1 MKPAF
6 RSPPSAFRLFLLNW
20 LPLIGYCL
28 LIFIQSSSSDSVELP
43 TIPLLDKLLHAAGY
57 SLLGVLFYRAYRS
70 RWPGASG
77 WTMANASLLSAAFY
91 GMTDE
96 IHQYFV
102 PGRSADPWDW
112 LADTVG
118 AMLGVIAYH
127 AYLFLSARRSWPG
140 RNGPAAIDKTGGFR

>member
-1 MKPAF
+1 MPDKRVSGIFAAY
-6 RSPPSAFRLFLLNW
+6 PPSSEFPMNLFLRYW
-20 LPLIGYCL
+20 LPLIAYCL
-28 LIFIQSSSSDSVELP
+28 FIFLQSSSESPVELP
-43 TIPLLDKLLHAAGY
+43 TIEHVDKVLHAGAY
-57 SLLGVLFYRAYRS
+57 ALLGVLFYRAYRS

-112 LADTVG
+112 LADTIG
-118 AMLGVIAYH
+118 AMLGVVAYH
-127 AYLFLSARRSWPG
+127 ALLYLQSRRASPW
-140 RNGPAAIDKTGGFR
+140 RN